1 MRKMVSVVCLIL
13 GLSGAGVFAVAAPA
27 LGQEGKADLAQPVVL
42 DLGPLPATPQPLDP
56 DGPVRLDDA
65 SLTALM
71 TRRQADL
78 LVLDERM
85 DVLVRMVASDDS
97 PDALWQ
103 TVFDEAAW
111 LREAAL
117 SDPAALTDYRALV
130 VSMEEH
136 LLPQAVAEVPP
147 DDAASSGEVME

>member
-1 MRKMVSVVCLIL
+1 MRKMLAVVCLTL
-13 GLSGAGVFAVAAPA
+13 ASVVALAAPV
-27 LGQEGKADLAQPVVL
+27 LGQDGRADLAQPVVL
-42 DLGPLPATPQPLDP
+42 DLGPLPDAPQPLDP
-56 DGPVRLDDA
+56 DGPARLDDA

-85 DVLVRMVASDDS
+85 DGLVRMVASDDG

-103 TVFDEAAW
+103 PVFDEAAW

-117 SDPAALTDYRALV
+117 SDPAALTEYRALV
-130 VSMEEH
+130 TSMEQH
-136 LLPQAVAEVPP
+136 LLPQAVAEVPME
-147 DDAASSGEVME
+147 DASTGEVME